1 MNSHSK
7 HTIASENGGVSFA
20 LCVRVPACMPVQ
32 HVYTRD
38 RESPEERI

>member
-7 HTIASENGGVSFA
+7 HTIASENGGVLFA

-32 HVYTRD
+32 HVYPWD